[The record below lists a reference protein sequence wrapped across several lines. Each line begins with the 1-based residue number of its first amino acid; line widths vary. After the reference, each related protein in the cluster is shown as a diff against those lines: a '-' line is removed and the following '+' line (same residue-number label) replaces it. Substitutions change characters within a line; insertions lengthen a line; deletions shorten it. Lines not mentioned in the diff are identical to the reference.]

1 MGFRYLGLL
10 ALAAGLCQ
18 ADSFKQ
24 MKKDSDQE
32 ISDMYKEQKETEKA
46 LRQESQ
52 ELNNEQDKGWHKYL
66 KEQNKPDK
74 AWSQAT
80 KQEQKDFRK
89 WWKKQDK

>member
-1 MGFRYLGLL
+1 MHLRCLSVLV
-10 ALAAGLCQ
+10 LAAGFCA

-24 MKKDSDQE
+24 MKKDNDQA

-52 ELNNEQDKGWHKYL
+52 ELNAEQDKGWHKYL
-66 KEQNKPDK
+66 KEQKKPDK